1 MASAYSTIM
10 RHIDEW
16 QWGPVILL
24 AFEINPRSGPPDFSI
39 DVTKEGHWS
48 LIPCPC
54 DDWQPSERDET
65 EFALFLVTRR
75 GTSCSVASTRGARR
89 GFVRRWNVAGTSSR
103 PWPAA
108 ISTPAHHR
116 VARQGNVRAPAL
128 VSRGTG
134 DA

>member
-65 EFALFLVTRR
+65 EFALFLVTRQGDILLGGIYSRSEAGIREEVERCRHQFASLAGCDIDPRSSPR
-75 GTSCSVASTRGARR
+75 G
-89 GFVRRWNVAGTSSR
+89 
-103 PWPAA
+103 
-108 ISTPAHHR
+108 
-116 VARQGNVRAPAL
+116 
-128 VSRGTG
+128 
-134 DA
+134 